1 MTQPLLSLV
10 NLKKYY
16 PSGSRMFFKGESW
29 IKAVDGVTLDIFEG
43 ETVGLVG
50 ESGCGKSTVGRMV
63 MGLLEPTAGE
73 VIFEGQQLRKE
84 KSKKRRGRDFQ
95 MVFQDPYSSLNPRM
109 RIEHIIAE
117 PLVLHRVGSK
127 KEINQNVK
135 ELLEVVGLPA
145 VYMDRYPEELSG
157 GQRQRIAIARA
168 LALNP
173 KLIVCDE
180 PVSALDVSI
189 QAQILNLL
197 KDIQSELGVSYLF
210 IGHGIHAVS
219 YVSDRIA
226 VMYLGEIVEI
236 GNANDLFMD
245 PKHPYTNSLS
255 SAIPL
260 PDPKL
265 RDRERIIL
273 EGDLPSNSNPPTGC
287 RFHTR
292 CPMVMERCKNEKPI
306 MRQLNEK
313 RFVSCLLY
321 E

>member
-1 MTQPLLSLV
+1 MTQPIISIK

-16 PSGSRMFFKGESW
+16 PIGSGMFNTKVH
-29 IKAVDGVTLDIFEG
+29 IKAVDGVNLDIHEG

-50 ESGCGKSTVGRMV
+50 ESGCGKSTVGKMV
-63 MGLLEPTAGE
+63 VGLIEPTDGN
-73 VIFEGQQLRKE
+73 VVYFGKDQINK
-84 KSKKRRGRDFQ
+84 KKRGQDLQ

-109 RIEHIIAE
+109 QIEHIITE
-117 PLVLHRVGSK
+117 PLRIHKYGSK
-127 KEINQNVK
+127 KEMSQRAK
-135 ELLEVVGLPA
+135 ELLEVVGLPT
-145 VYMDRYPEELSG
+145 VYKDRYPDELSG
-157 GQRQRIAIARA
+157 GQRQRVAIART

-197 KDIQSELGVSYLF
+197 KDIQAQIGISYLF
-210 IGHGIHAVS
+210 IGHGIQAVS

-236 GNANDLFMD
+236 GNADDLFLE
-245 PKHPYTNSLS
+245 PKHPYTNSLKA
-255 SAIPL
+255 AIPL
-260 PDPKL
+260 PDPTL

-273 EGDLPSNSNPPTGC
+273 EGDLPSNSNPPNGC
-287 RFHTR
+287 KFHTR
-292 CPMVMERCKNEKPI
+292 CPVAMERCKTEKPV
-306 MRQLNEK
+306 LKKLSGN

-321 E
+321 D

>member
-16 PSGSRMFFKGESW
+16 PNGNGMFLKGKSW
-29 IKAVDGVTLDIFEG
+29 IKAVDGVSLDIFAG

-63 MGLLEPTAGE
+63 MGLLEPTDGE
-73 VIFEGQQLRKE
+73 VIFEGQHQGKE
-84 KSKKRRGRDFQ
+84 KSKKRRGQDLQ

-117 PLVLHRVGSK
+117 PLVLHRVGTK
-127 KEINQNVK
+127 KEINQRVK
-135 ELLEVVGLPA
+135 ELLEVVGLPS
-145 VYMDRYPEELSG
+145 VYMDRYSEELSG

-197 KDIQSELGVSYLF
+197 KDIQSELGISYLF

-245 PKHPYTNSLS
+245 PKHPYTDSLR

-265 RDRERIIL
+265 RNRERIIL

-292 CPMVMERCKNEKPI
+292 CPMAMDRCKNEKPI
-306 MRQLNEK
+306 MRQLNEN

-321 E
+321 D